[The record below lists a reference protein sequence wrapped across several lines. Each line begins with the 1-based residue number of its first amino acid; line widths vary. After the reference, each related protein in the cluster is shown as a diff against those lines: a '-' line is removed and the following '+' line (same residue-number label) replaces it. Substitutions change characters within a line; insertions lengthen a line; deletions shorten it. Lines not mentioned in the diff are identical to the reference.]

1 MRVHYFNER
10 LNNINT
16 FEIKAIILDSSPL
29 DLIFGRTS
37 IKTNGLVHQIRSQ
50 FENIGK
56 VLRTECKISEHA
68 TKCSG
73 CQPKKNLLPSS
84 IIKKGSPLI
93 SQLEN
98 PTVTQP
104 SRILASLVLESEQL
118 STASLYDDDDIDPDK
133 TDAFKPWSTSSS
145 NTDIL
150 SLIHL
155 W

>member
-50 FENIGK
+50 FENIEK

-68 TKCSG
+68 T
-73 CQPKKNLLPSS
+73 
-84 IIKKGSPLI
+84 
-93 SQLEN
+93 
-98 PTVTQP
+98 
-104 SRILASLVLESEQL
+104 
-118 STASLYDDDDIDPDK
+118 
-133 TDAFKPWSTSSS
+133 
-145 NTDIL
+145 
-150 SLIHL
+150 
-155 W
+155 